1 MLKGNGAMQ
10 QLIESVKH
18 IGTLKHFSV
27 GGEVYR
33 PLAERGEVFFI
44 ESGTVEFYEV
54 SYTGR
59 KIILETLG
67 AGSFFGDLCESE
79 EPCAWLNNFADA
91 KPGTVL
97 YRLRT
102 KDFLQLISD
111 QPAIALQVIDDIS
124 QQLRRAETKIKHF
137 ALSDAATRLMAE
149 LISYARKYGEESD
162 CCVIIPR
169 HLTHQ
174 QIAEMAGLARE
185 TTTMLLNRFKR
196 QRIIEIDTDR
206 TIVIHKK
213 NFPKIF

>member
-1 MLKGNGAMQ
+1 MQ
-10 QLIESVKH
+10 QLIEAVKQV
-18 IGTLKHFSV
+18 GRLKRYPD

-33 PLAERGEVFFI
+33 PLGERGEVFFI

-91 KPGTVL
+91 KPKTTL

-102 KDFLQLISD
+102 KDFLRLISA

-137 ALSDAATRLMAE
+137 ALSDAVTRLVAE
-149 LISYARKYGEESD
+149 LLAYARKYGHESD
-162 CCVIIPR
+162 CCVTMPR

-185 TTTMLLNRFKR
+185 TTTMLLNRLKR
-196 QRIIEIDTDR
+196 EHIIEIQSDR
-206 TIVIHKK
+206 KIVIHKG
-213 NFPKIF
+213 NFPKTF

>member
-1 MLKGNGAMQ
+1 MQ
-10 QLIESVKH
+10 PLIESVKQ
-18 IGTLKHFSV
+18 IGTLKRFPD

-33 PLAERGEVFFI
+33 PLDERGEVFFI

-91 KPGTVL
+91 QPGTRL

-102 KDFLQLISD
+102 KDFLKLISD
-111 QPAIALQVIDDIS
+111 QPAIALQVIDDMS

-137 ALSDAATRLMAE
+137 ALSDAATRLISE
-149 LISYARKYGEESD
+149 LLAYARKYGSESD
-162 CCVIIPR
+162 CCVTMPR
-169 HLTHQ
+169 HMTHQ

-185 TTTMLLNRFKR
+185 TTTTLLNRLKR
-196 QRIIEIDTDR
+196 ENIIEVQPDR
-206 TIVIHKK
+206 RIVIHKG
-213 NFPKIF
+213 NFPKTF

>member
-1 MLKGNGAMQ
+1 MQ
-10 QLIESVKH
+10 QLIDAVKQV
-18 IGTLKHFSV
+18 GVRKRYPD

-33 PLAERGEVFFI
+33 PLGERGEVFLI
-44 ESGTVEFYEV
+44 ESGTVEFYEL

-67 AGSFFGDLCESE
+67 PGSFFGDLCESE

-91 KPGTVL
+91 KPKTSL
-97 YRLRT
+97 YRLST
-102 KDFLQLISD
+102 KDFLKLISR

-137 ALSDAATRLMAE
+137 ALSDAPTRLIAE
-149 LISYARKYGEESD
+149 LLSYARKYGEESE
-162 CCVIIPR
+162 CCVTIPK

-174 QIAEMAGLARE
+174 RIAEMAGLARE

-196 QRIIEIDTDR
+196 QQIIEIQPNR

-213 NFPKIF
+213 NFPKTF